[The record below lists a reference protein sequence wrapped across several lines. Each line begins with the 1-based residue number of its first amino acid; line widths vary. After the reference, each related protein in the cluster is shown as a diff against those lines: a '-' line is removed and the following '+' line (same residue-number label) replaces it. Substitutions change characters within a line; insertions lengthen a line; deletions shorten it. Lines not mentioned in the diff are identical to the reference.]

1 MRRLALTDKVVQ
13 LWNAATPNPCTALE
27 SRDFVAGY
35 GRLVETIES
44 TIPMLE
50 IAARNDGQA
59 HLKPIAIA
67 YRWALKE
74 LYAAQSA
81 GPAEV
86 KSVAMVC
93 GLLEALAQAL
103 PKAGKAPG
111 DRRSG
116 A

>member
-1 MRRLALTDKVVQ
+1 LTDKVVQ

-103 PKAGKAPG
+103 PKAGEAPG
-111 DRRSG
+111 DRRPG

>member
-1 MRRLALTDKVVQ
+1 MTDKIVQ
-13 LWNAATPNPCTALE
+13 LWSAATPNPCAAPNNG
-27 SRDFVAGY
+27 DFVAGY

-50 IAARNDGQA
+50 IAAQNDGQA

-74 LYAAQSA
+74 LYAVRSS
-81 GPAEV
+81 GPAEA

-103 PKAGKAPG
+103 PKAGEAPSDG
-111 DRRSG
+111 RRG